1 MKTATKNL
9 VISDFDMTFFDF
21 KDVDNKIIKRI
32 FKEHPFIQF
41 IDKIL
46 WAINSLGI
54 MGNSMGGLK
63 LRLLMYSLCTGIK
76 THISYNK
83 IFSEYE
89 NIYKKIVYEE
99 YKKRVWIID
108 KLDKKGYSFVIL
120 TNNRFA
126 SELNLRDIIYTK
138 NKGKFLKETIPE
150 YLLGDNYW
158 DDYRNCPKCT
168 KYINVGNGIISK
180 VRPRKAICIKDIHDI
195 FDVL

>member
-1 MKTATKNL
+1 MKATIKNL

-21 KDVDNKIIKRI
+21 KNVDGKIIKRI
-32 FKEHPFIQF
+32 FKEHPFILF

-46 WAINSLGI
+46 WAVNSLGI
-54 MGNSMGGLK
+54 IGNSMGGLK

-76 THISYNK
+76 KHISYNK

-108 KLDKKGYSFVIL
+108 ELNKKGYSFWIL

-138 NKGKFLKETIPE
+138 NKGKFLNENKPE

-168 KYINVGNGIISK
+168 KYINVGDGIISK
-180 VRPRKAICIKDIHDI
+180 VKPVKATCIKDIYDI